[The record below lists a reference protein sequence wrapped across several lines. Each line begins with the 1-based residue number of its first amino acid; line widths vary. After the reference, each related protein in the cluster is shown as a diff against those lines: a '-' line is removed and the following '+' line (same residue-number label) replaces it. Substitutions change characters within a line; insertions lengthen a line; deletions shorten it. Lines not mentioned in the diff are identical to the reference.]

1 LIEFAQE
8 NFLSNPNR
16 FFERQRKMFFLPPE
30 TSVIEIDSLM
40 LKIWHLFPLF
50 ALAELGILGL
60 ETSASEVLAK
70 DVLS

>member
-1 LIEFAQE
+1 
-8 NFLSNPNR
+8 
-16 FFERQRKMFFLPPE
+16 MFFLPPE

-40 LKIWHLFPLF
+40 LKIWNLFPLF

-70 DVLS
+70 DVLLN